1 MRGEAGL
8 TASGCDISLPRN
20 IMRTKSAQEP
30 ARARRATNLNLPA
43 ALVAEARAMG
53 VSLSRAAEDGISRA
67 VAEARASQWRAENTA
82 AIQSSN
88 DFVEANGLP
97 LAKHRQF

>member
-1 MRGEAGL
+1 
-8 TASGCDISLPRN
+8 
-20 IMRTKSAQEP
+20 
-30 ARARRATNLNLPA
+30 
-43 ALVAEARAMG
+43 MG